1 MSGILLSVW
10 LALVKLLF
18 IVNFFIVLIST
29 KRNKGIA
36 RFCEIWNTQTYV
48 FLRYITFVSNK
59 SPFPFP
65 KPTLSEVA
73 ELLRLF
79 PEYSLEVCKKQ
90 AHWRD
95 MGPTVVENRIEAL
108 REAGLK

>member
-1 MSGILLSVW
+1 MERKEALMRIVVSIVSGILLSVW

-36 RFCEIWNTQTYV
+36 EFCEIWNTQTYV

-59 SPFPFP
+59 RPFPF
-65 KPTLSEVA
+65 KPLEKSLSE
-73 ELLRLF
+73 F
-79 PEYSLEVCKKQ
+79 
-90 AHWRD
+90 D
-95 MGPTVVENRIEAL
+95 G
-108 REAGLK
+108 